1 MAVNAVITADIV
13 NSTLL
18 PPRMEKKLVEEI
30 TAVLADNKFEF
41 YRGDSFQALI
51 KDPAEALTLV
61 LRSRTAARKISP
73 IHDVRASIGIG
84 NVQGGIRKLNMATDE
99 AFVFSGRAF
108 DTLAAS
114 DRKLVIFSKNKVA
127 NHGLQAI
134 SLFIDFL
141 FRKLTEKQAEVLFVL
156 LSDKTQLEV
165 AKRLR
170 KSQSTINKHAQAAG
184 WHEIVQILDEYEELV
199 AKI

>member
-1 MAVNAVITADIV
+1 MALNAVITADIV

-18 PPRMEKKLVEEI
+18 PSRVEKKLVEEI
-30 TAVLADNKFEF
+30 TGILTDNKFEF
-41 YRGDSFQALI
+41 YRGDSFQVLI
-51 KDPAEALTLV
+51 KDPAEALTIV
-61 LRSRTAARKISP
+61 LRTRAAARKISP
-73 IHDVRASIGIG
+73 MHDVRASIGIG
-84 NVQGGIRKLNMATDE
+84 NVQGGIRKLSMATDE

-108 DTLAAS
+108 DTLSAS
-114 DRKLVIFSKNKVA
+114 NRKLVIFSKNEVA
-127 NHGLQAI
+127 NHGLKAI

-156 LSDKTQLEV
+156 LSDKTQLET

-184 WHEIVQILDEYEELV
+184 WYEIVQILNEYEELV
-199 AKI
+199 TKI